1 MDYKYTAII
10 LGSRE
15 IGETDRVYSF
25 LTKENG
31 KVRAIGRGTRKPV
44 AKLAGNLE
52 PLTQVEL
59 FLSKVRGLGNIS
71 GVINT
76 NNFVLIKNDIEALQ
90 EVLAVFKILE
100 KVLQDDQP
108 EEKIYG
114 YLESFLISMEKSL
127 QEKKPVGYQFL
138 KVGLMFKVFEE
149 LGYRLEVGKC
159 AECGK
164 KLQPRENFFDF
175 SRGGVV
181 CRECNHGKANGV
193 AISDDSIKAIR
204 IVLTNKMENL
214 IKLKISEREKN
225 NLERIFKAFYRWTWN

>member
-1 MDYKYTAII
+1 MDYKYNAII

-52 PLTQVEL
+52 PLSLVEI
-59 FLSKVRGLGNIS
+59 FIHKTKGLGNIS
-71 GVINT
+71 GVIPL
-76 NNFVLIKNDIEALQ
+76 NNFSEIKENIEALQ
-90 EVLAVFKILE
+90 EVLAIFKVLDKIL
-100 KVLQDDQP
+100 LDDQR
-108 EEKIYG
+108 EEKIYV
-114 YLESFLISMEKSL
+114 YLESFLHSIEKTVK
-127 QEKKPVGYQFL
+127 EKKDINYQFL
-138 KVGLMFKVFEE
+138 KVGLLFKVFEE

-164 KLQPRENFFDF
+164 KLLPGENFFDF

-181 CRECNHGKANGV
+181 CRSCNQGKANGA
-193 AISDDSIKAIR
+193 AITDDSIKAIR
-204 IVLTNKMENL
+204 IVLANKIENL
-214 IKLKISEREKN
+214 TKLKVSEREKN